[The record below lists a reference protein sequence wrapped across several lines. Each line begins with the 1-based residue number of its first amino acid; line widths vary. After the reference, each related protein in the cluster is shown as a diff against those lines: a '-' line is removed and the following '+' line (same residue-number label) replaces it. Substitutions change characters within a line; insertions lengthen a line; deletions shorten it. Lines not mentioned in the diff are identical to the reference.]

1 MRLPK
6 NKVNKIEKLG
16 KSSKIVH
23 NLYLELRDYL
33 IDSLDLDVNFV
44 IDNLNS
50 VINDDMTA
58 DDLVS
63 AIEEELEDR

>member
-1 MRLPK
+1 MGLPK

-33 IDSLDLDVNFV
+33 IDGLDLDVNFV

-50 VINDDMTA
+50 IINDDLTA
-58 DDLVS
+58 DDLIS
-63 AIEEELEDR
+63 AINEELEDI